1 MKIFVFLMKLYQK
14 EKWFLLLGM
23 LLGFL
28 TLLAG
33 LGLLSLSGWLIAASA
48 VAGLS
53 SSTALLFNYL
63 LPAAGVRFF
72 SLLRILGRYGERVVT
87 HEATFRTL
95 TDLRVW
101 VYQKLERL
109 SPLQWMAYQNGQM
122 LHYLVHDVDVLNQVY
137 LRILM
142 PVLLAILLCFS
153 LWVYLCF
160 FNGYVASI
168 IFISLLAILIA
179 LPILAYQLG
188 HRLSVVLY
196 ESKQQLQVAWLEV
209 LQGIKELQIFNGVN
223 QKMSEMM
230 SLNKKL
236 MRCDQRMAKVKGYL
250 IGILSL
256 ASGALIVFIL
266 YAESKIVILGHL
278 SGPVVV
284 LTMFAIMAVYEII
297 FPIPF
302 VFQFLNKTLI
312 SARRLYDLT
321 ATVPDVYFLPASRE
335 APSDSGVVF
344 ENISFYYSA
353 SSSREILKNFSL
365 EIRSGEKI
373 GLYGPSGCGKSTL
386 VHLLTRSA
394 NPQKG
399 NIYVGGAN
407 IRLLS
412 EPNLRQQMSVLSQH
426 PYIFSASI
434 RENILLGKPT
444 ASDDE
449 IWDVIR
455 QVGLGENFERLSQ
468 GLDTWIGEQG
478 SRLSGG
484 QCRRLALARI
494 ILQDAPLWILDEPT
508 EGLDSK
514 SRTMLLKTLSKLWGS
529 KTVILISHRMQDL
542 EGMTHVHLME
552 T

>member
-23 LLGFL
+23 LLGFF

-196 ESKQQLQVAWLEV
+196 ESKQQLQVAWLKYCRV
-209 LQGIKELQIFNGVN
+209 SKSF
-223 QKMSEMM
+223 KF
-230 SLNKKL
+230 L
-236 MRCDQRMAKVKGYL
+236 MV
-250 IGILSL
+250 
-256 ASGALIVFIL
+256 
-266 YAESKIVILGHL
+266 
-278 SGPVVV
+278 
-284 LTMFAIMAVYEII
+284 
-297 FPIPF
+297 
-302 VFQFLNKTLI
+302 
-312 SARRLYDLT
+312 
-321 ATVPDVYFLPASRE
+321 
-335 APSDSGVVF
+335 
-344 ENISFYYSA
+344 
-353 SSSREILKNFSL
+353 
-365 EIRSGEKI
+365 
-373 GLYGPSGCGKSTL
+373 
-386 VHLLTRSA
+386 
-394 NPQKG
+394 
-399 NIYVGGAN
+399 
-407 IRLLS
+407 
-412 EPNLRQQMSVLSQH
+412 
-426 PYIFSASI
+426 SI
-434 RENILLGKPT
+434 RK
-444 ASDDE
+444 
-449 IWDVIR
+449 
-455 QVGLGENFERLSQ
+455 
-468 GLDTWIGEQG
+468 
-478 SRLSGG
+478 
-484 QCRRLALARI
+484 C
-494 ILQDAPLWILDEPT
+494 
-508 EGLDSK
+508 
-514 SRTMLLKTLSKLWGS
+514 LK
-529 KTVILISHRMQDL
+529 
-542 EGMTHVHLME
+542 
-552 T
+552 